1 MADEIPELSSVASQL
16 DGLVERVA
24 AAAERAE
31 QARDEAMAADLYEV
45 GAPCAAGPGGST
57 PCCAAGPERRRSSAA
72 GRPAGTASPNER
84 RRPEGRRRGD
94 TGRRIPDVSP
104 ATRRREPGVRPP

>member
-45 GAPCAAGPGGST
+45 ERALRGGARRLHALL
-57 PCCAAGPERRRSSAA
+57 RRRS
-72 GRPAGTASPNER
+72 
-84 RRPEGRRRGD
+84 
-94 TGRRIPDVSP
+94 
-104 ATRRREPGVRPP
+104 